1 MTLSLAR
8 NVVNLGNVLSTSGQY
23 ATQATPPIL
32 DASSNLATTQ
42 FFKNS
47 GKTYSA
53 VNTIAASAALPL
65 SYQGSLC
72 TTSVTGL
79 ILTLPALGSS
89 PPGFV
94 ITFYNSLATGTLTIK
109 GSTTESI
116 STVLAPAGVNT
127 LVLNPGESVE
137 IISKSTTW
145 LGVSFVQLNTPAFAS
160 PTVTTTPALFDSSL
174 KVPNTSW
181 IQTRGLQ
188 ANTASRSISAA
199 NTTLTTAD
207 MGSILYF
214 FSGSNQAVTLPV
226 IATVPVGATVILS
239 AGTGGTLA
247 VTAGGGAAV
256 IDTGAGVL
264 ATVTLVTGDNI
275 VLTCRGTV
283 WTCSGTLPFRLGWL
297 QGQLNTVNTNITNEA
312 NTRAANDNTLQNNIN
327 NEATNRNNGDV
338 NLQNQINNEAT
349 NRNNGDNN
357 LQNQIN
363 AIRSVFGIGSYYFL
377 QQSEWAGGWGSTG
390 TGTISG
396 RPGNW
401 QIIDTT
407 QISGDN

>member
-1 MTLSLAR
+1 
-8 NVVNLGNVLSTSGQY
+8 
-23 ATQATPPIL
+23 
-32 DASSNLATTQ
+32 
-42 FFKNS
+42 
-47 GKTYSA
+47 
-53 VNTIAASAALPL
+53 
-65 SYQGSLC
+65 
-72 TTSVTGL
+72 
-79 ILTLPALGSS
+79 
-89 PPGFV
+89 
-94 ITFYNSLATGTLTIK
+94 
-109 GSTTESI
+109 
-116 STVLAPAGVNT
+116 
-127 LVLNPGESVE
+127 
-137 IISKSTTW
+137 
-145 LGVSFVQLNTPAFAS
+145 
-160 PTVTTTPALFDSSL
+160 
-174 KVPNTSW
+174 
-181 IQTRGLQ
+181 
-188 ANTASRSISAA
+188 
-199 NTTLTTAD
+199 

-407 QISGDN
+407 QISGDNVGLCYRYA